1 MALLCGFNVVYL
13 LFLYQ
18 SQSLDILRNNAV
30 KSTNILI
37 VDCMSAIVNPKP
49 VKVETL
55 ANVSLVDESII
66 MCLNLLLYH
75 MLCKSVILH
84 LL

>member
-1 MALLCGFNVVYL
+1 MALLCVFNVVYL
-13 LFLYQ
+13 LFLNQ
-18 SQSLDILRNNAV
+18 SYSLLTLRNNAV

-55 ANVSLVDESII
+55 ANVSLVDESI
-66 MCLNLLLYH
+66 LV
-75 MLCKSVILH
+75 ST
-84 LL
+84 